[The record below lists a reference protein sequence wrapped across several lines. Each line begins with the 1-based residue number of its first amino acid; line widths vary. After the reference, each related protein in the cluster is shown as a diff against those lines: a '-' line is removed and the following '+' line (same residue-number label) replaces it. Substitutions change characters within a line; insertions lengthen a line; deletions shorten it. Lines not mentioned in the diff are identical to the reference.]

1 MPSAACSSQQ
11 RSHVAPVVKLCV
23 SAAPP
28 AQLPAHESAYAM
40 TVHKAQG
47 SEFDTVELVL
57 PEQPHPLLTR
67 EWLYTAASR
76 ARSRLR
82 IHASREVI
90 GAALARRTRRING
103 LDLLD

>member
-1 MPSAACSSQQ
+1 MIRYSLFQIKA
-11 RSHVAPVVKLCV
+11 KL
-23 SAAPP
+23 PP
-28 AQLPAHESAYAM
+28 HERAWAM

-57 PEQPHPLLTR
+57 PDEPHPLLTR

-76 ARSRLR
+76 ARTQLR

-90 GAALARRTRRING
+90 AAALQQHTRRING
-103 LDLLD
+103 LRFD

>member
-1 MPSAACSSQQ
+1 
-11 RSHVAPVVKLCV
+11 
-23 SAAPP
+23 
-28 AQLPAHESAYAM
+28 M

-57 PEQPHPLLTR
+57 PDEPNPLLTR

-76 ARSRLR
+76 ARTQLR

-90 GAALARRTRRING
+90 AAALQQHTRRING
-103 LDLLD
+103 LRFD